1 MHSWGV
7 SMTDFSRLVLQ
18 QFQIRK
24 KREQKTAFIDLIKSY
39 YSDAI
44 IEEGGLGK
52 NRNIVIGNV
61 DTAKVIFTAHYDT
74 CAQLPFPNLIFPKN
88 IFLTI
93 LYSVLIVVPFFAV
106 LFPVH
111 LGILYL
117 TESFLLA
124 YYTYMLLL
132 MVLVISVF
140 YGGKPNEYTAN
151 DNTSGV
157 VTLIETIAKLP
168 PEQRSKCAFVFFDN
182 EENGLLGSAFFRKK
196 HKTVMNNKLIVNIDC
211 VGDGDH
217 ILFVSNKKAR
227 KCFGDAFYSSF
238 KCENGKN
245 IRFEKNT
252 NTFYPSD
259 QMGFPVNIAVAS
271 LKKKPVVG
279 YYLDKIHTKKDIY
292 CDETN
297 IEIISSGFAEFISKI

>member
-1 MHSWGV
+1 
-7 SMTDFSRLVLQ
+7 MTDFSRLVLQ

-39 YSDAI
+39 YSDAV
-44 IEEGGLGK
+44 IEEGGFGK

-74 CAQLPFPNLIFPKN
+74 CARLPFPNLIFPKN

-140 YGGKPNEYTAN
+140 Y
-151 DNTSGV
+151 
-157 VTLIETIAKLP
+157 
-168 PEQRSKCAFVFFDN
+168 
-182 EENGLLGSAFFRKK
+182 
-196 HKTVMNNKLIVNIDC
+196 
-211 VGDGDH
+211 
-217 ILFVSNKKAR
+217 
-227 KCFGDAFYSSF
+227 
-238 KCENGKN
+238 
-245 IRFEKNT
+245 T
-252 NTFYPSD
+252 N
-259 QMGFPVNIAVAS
+259 
-271 LKKKPVVG
+271 
-279 YYLDKIHTKKDIY
+279 
-292 CDETN
+292 
-297 IEIISSGFAEFISKI
+297 

>member
-1 MHSWGV
+1 
-7 SMTDFSRLVLQ
+7 MTDFSRLVLQ

-44 IEEGGLGK
+44 IEEGGFGK

-140 YGGKPNEYTAN
+140 YGGKPNEHTAN

-182 EENGLLGSAFFRKK
+182 EENGLLGSAFFRKSI
-196 HKTVMNNKLIVNIDC
+196 KL
-211 VGDGDH
+211 
-217 ILFVSNKKAR
+217 L
-227 KCFGDAFYSSF
+227 
-238 KCENGKN
+238 
-245 IRFEKNT
+245 
-252 NTFYPSD
+252 
-259 QMGFPVNIAVAS
+259 
-271 LKKKPVVG
+271 
-279 YYLDKIHTKKDIY
+279 
-292 CDETN
+292 
-297 IEIISSGFAEFISKI
+297 

>member
-1 MHSWGV
+1 
-7 SMTDFSRLVLQ
+7 MTDFSRLVLQ

-44 IEEGGLGK
+44 IEEGGFGK

-140 YGGKPNEYTAN
+140 YGGKPNEHTAN

-196 HKTVMNNKLIVNIDC
+196 HKTVLKDKLIVNVDC

-227 KCFGDAFYSSF
+227 KYFGDAFYSSF

-245 IRFEKNT
+245 IRFEKTT